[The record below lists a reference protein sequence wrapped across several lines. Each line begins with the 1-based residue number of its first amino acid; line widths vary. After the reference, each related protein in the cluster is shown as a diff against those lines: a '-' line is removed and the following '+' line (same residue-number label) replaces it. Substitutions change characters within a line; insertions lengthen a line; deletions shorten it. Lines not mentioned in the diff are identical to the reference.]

1 MGVIRFL
8 ASALVFSGCL
18 LLHQYFKGSGPSE
31 YLIASSVL
39 LADFAIVVSIWYCFD
54 YYMKKA
60 DKDISNFSIFV
71 FYHFLVFLLI
81 IIYNL
86 YNKFRKGGF
95 KYMKSLHKVFLST
108 IALFEITV
116 FQFVRF
122 ILTHSSITL
131 ISALLLALCTFLCYK
146 QYKRLAK

>member
-60 DKDISNFSIFV
+60 DKDISNFSI
-71 FYHFLVFLLI
+71 LLI
-81 IIYNL
+81 KYTIYIINL
-86 YNKFRKGGF
+86 EKE
-95 KYMKSLHKVFLST
+95 VLS
-108 IALFEITV
+108 I
-116 FQFVRF
+116 
-122 ILTHSSITL
+122 
-131 ISALLLALCTFLCYK
+131 
-146 QYKRLAK
+146 